1 MHISFGKGEFM
12 IEAGNQYNFYGKVT
26 QKNDSS
32 YDTYPINVLTEKSEN
47 IIVRLASDETISL
60 NKIYYFETETIPF
73 KDKVHFEAS
82 SHTILGEMDVTE
94 NRKEELLKFFYHY
107 APVETEG
114 IRNDIEKILSNLNN
128 TVIKKLTETIYNKY
142 KEDFY
147 LYPAATKFHHAYISG
162 LAYHTHSMLKL
173 AQGFFPVYPFLNEDL
188 VNAGIILHDMCK
200 IFEFDSYEGSEY
212 TIKGKLIGH
221 ITMGANLIDSTAK
234 ELGYENEE
242 EVMLLEH
249 IIISHHYYGNFGS
262 PRKPNIAEALIIHFI
277 DNIDSKTTVL
287 GEELNLV
294 EVGHL
299 TNSIGVLERER
310 YYKHKLSKE

>member
-1 MHISFGKGEFM
+1 MAEPKKEYKFFGKVL
-12 IEAGNQYNFYGKVT
+12 QT
-26 QKNDSS
+26 NDST
-32 YDTYPINVLTEKSEN
+32 YETYPVNVLTEDSEN
-47 IIVRLASDETISL
+47 IIVRLPQGEEVAL
-60 NKIYYFETETIPF
+60 NKIYYFETIPVEF
-73 KDKVHFEAS
+73 KEKIHYEVK
-82 SHTILGEMDVTE
+82 SHIILGEMDLSD
-94 NRKEELLKFFYHY
+94 NRKEQLLKFFYHY
-107 APVETEG
+107 APIEIET
-114 IRNDIEKILSNLNN
+114 IKADIEKVIESLSNQILKDI
-128 TVIKKLTETIYNKY
+128 TKSIYDRY

-173 AQGFFPVYPFLNEDL
+173 AEGFFKVYPFLSVDL
-188 VNAGIILHDMCK
+188 VNAGIILHDICK

-221 ITMGANLIDSTAK
+221 ITMGASMVESVAK

-242 EVMLLEH
+242 EPMLLQH

-299 TNSIGVLERER
+299 TGSIGVLERER
-310 YYKHKLSKE
+310 YYKHKLTNE

>member
-1 MHISFGKGEFM
+1 MVEVGKK
-12 IEAGNQYNFYGKVT
+12 YNFYGKVL

-32 YDTYPINVLTEKSEN
+32 YDSYPINVLTENSEN
-47 IIVRLASDETISL
+47 LIVRVQKEESISL
-60 NKIYYFETETIPF
+60 NKIYFFETEAVQF
-73 KDKVHFEAS
+73 KDKIHFEAL
-82 SHTILGEMDVTE
+82 SHIILGEMEETE

-107 APVETEG
+107 APVETEL
-114 IRNDIEKILSNLNN
+114 IRNDIETKIIGISNS
-128 TVIKKLTETIYNKY
+128 VIKQVTETIYNRF

-173 AQGFFPVYPFLNEDL
+173 AEGFFHVYPFLNQDL
-188 VNAGIILHDMCK
+188 VNAGIILHDICK

-234 ELGYENEE
+234 ELGVEQEE

-310 YYKHKLSKE
+310 YYKHKLTNE